1 MAGWEAR
8 TSSSNAGGRVQ
19 GIGIGVA
26 GHALR
31 VGRGPIRERCDLTV
45 DNFRAAF
52 VILARMLGV
61 NPPSLAVADRVRLR
75 LRTDGT
81 DPSLDPDAVRRITE
95 AEVRRHNDLA
105 LARGEALI
113 DDEARSVRDV
123 LAAVSGYGALQPLL
137 DDPSIEEIWVNGG
150 DRVHIARGGV
160 AERVDL
166 RLGETVVRDL
176 VERMLQS
183 TGRRVDISQPFVDA
197 SLPDGSRL
205 HVAIA
210 DVVRE
215 GWAVNIRKFLP
226 GHRTLDALAAQG
238 AMPAE
243 LARLLGDEMRS
254 GRSVVV
260 SGATHAGKTTMLG
273 ALLAACADVQ
283 RIVTVEETF
292 ELSVDGPDLVALQG
306 RQASLEG
313 SGEITLRRLV
323 KEALRMRPDRLVVG
337 EVRDAEA
344 LDLVLALNTGVPGAA
359 TVHAN
364 SANDA
369 LDKLTMLPLL
379 AGRNIDRSFIVPA
392 LAASVDLVVHCVREA
407 DGGRRVREVIAPT
420 GEIVDGRIVS
430 RVVYSSLRGGTVGS
444 SGRES

>member
-1 MAGWEAR
+1 
-8 TSSSNAGGRVQ
+8 
-19 GIGIGVA
+19 
-26 GHALR
+26 
-31 VGRGPIRERCDLTV
+31 
-45 DNFRAAF
+45 
-52 VILARMLGV
+52 MLGV

-75 LRTDGT
+75 LRSDGT
-81 DPSLDPDAVRRITE
+81 DPSIDPDAVRRITE

-105 LARGEALI
+105 LARGQELI

-137 DDPSIEEIWVNGG
+137 DDPGIEEIWVNGG
-150 DRVHIARGGV
+150 DQVHVARGGV

-210 DVVRE
+210 DVVRG

-238 AMPAE
+238 ALPVD
-243 LARLLGDEMRS
+243 LARFLGDEMRA
-254 GRSVVV
+254 GRSVIV

-273 ALLAACADVQ
+273 ALLAACADLQ

-364 SANDA
+364 SADDA

-392 LAASVDLVVHCVREA
+392 LAASVDLVVHCVRDPE
-407 DGGRRVREVIAPT
+407 GGRRVREVIAPT
-420 GEIVDGRIVS
+420 GEIADGRIAT
-430 RVVYSSLRGGTVGS
+430 RVIYSDPGRGTALRTP
-444 SGRES
+444 GRDS